1 MKKYHDAKKN
11 DLARYQQE
19 KAEKEYKNMLSQR
32 DNQQKQMTQR
42 KLSME
47 RNEEKVSYISE
58 FINFCDVQKAKI
70 RMYKE
75 YKAQQILEL

>member
-58 FINFCDVQKAKI
+58 FINFFDVQKAKI

>member
-32 DNQQKQMTQR
+32 DNQQKQMT
-42 KLSME
+42 
-47 RNEEKVSYISE
+47 
-58 FINFCDVQKAKI
+58 
-70 RMYKE
+70 
-75 YKAQQILEL
+75 

>member
-11 DLARYQQE
+11 VLARYQQE
-19 KAEKEYKNMLSQR
+19 KAEKEYINMLSQR

-58 FINFCDVQKAKI
+58 FINFFDVQKAKS

>member
-47 RNEEKVSYISE
+47 RNEEK
-58 FINFCDVQKAKI
+58 KAKI

>member
-1 MKKYHDAKKN
+1 MKKYHDGKKN

-58 FINFCDVQKAKI
+58 FINFFDVQKAKI

>member
-19 KAEKEYKNMLSQR
+19 KAEIEYKTMLSQR
-32 DNQQKQMTQR
+32 EMQQKHMRDR
-42 KLSME
+42 KVSME
-47 RNEEKVSYISE
+47 RNEEK
-58 FINFCDVQKAKI
+58 KAKI

-75 YKAQQILEL
+75 YKAQQILELQMRE

>member
-19 KAEKEYKNMLSQR
+19 KAEKEYKSMLSQR

-47 RNEEKVSYISE
+47 RNEEK
-58 FINFCDVQKAKI
+58 KAKI